1 MTEKNAFRILIKVMF
16 DYEIRKLYENSFQN
30 LHLRLYQLN
39 RLIEVLHIFNYISN
53 RNNFS
58 KKLFDKLLKKIFMK
72 NWSVKK
78 LFNYSFLLSPPLC
91 VRNQ

>member
-39 RLIEVLHIFNYISN
+39 RLIEVLNIFN
-53 RNNFS
+53 
-58 KKLFDKLLKKIFMK
+58 
-72 NWSVKK
+72 
-78 LFNYSFLLSPPLC
+78 
-91 VRNQ
+91 